1 MEPPPQ
7 FLSENIKRLYE
18 LDFISINF
26 VILKWNQLHFFFF
39 NPKILNVRQFNFYKW
54 NTNLTF
60 LSLSSPRIRYHN
72 NNH

>member
-39 NPKILNVRQFNFYKW
+39 
-54 NTNLTF
+54 
-60 LSLSSPRIRYHN
+60 
-72 NNH
+72 